1 MWKPGI
7 VFCIAL
13 MASTAGKKTI
23 PIVNYNQLQ
32 NSLQTSSDTTYVINF
47 FASWCA
53 PCIKEIP
60 TLVNYSNAHA
70 GEKIKLLFVSVD
82 LKKEYEKNL
91 PSIISKNHITQT
103 VYFLDEPTGNWISSV
118 DSSWTGSIPATLIM
132 RKSYKKLIANTITT
146 KILDKYIKKSKHEK

>member
-13 MASTAGKKTI
+13 MANAAGKKNI
-23 PIVNYNQLQ
+23 PVVNYNQLQ

-60 TLVNYSNAHA
+60 TLVNYSNTHA

-118 DSSWTGSIPATLIM
+118 DSSWKGSIPATLIM
-132 RKSYKKLIANTITT
+132 RKSYKKLIANPVTT